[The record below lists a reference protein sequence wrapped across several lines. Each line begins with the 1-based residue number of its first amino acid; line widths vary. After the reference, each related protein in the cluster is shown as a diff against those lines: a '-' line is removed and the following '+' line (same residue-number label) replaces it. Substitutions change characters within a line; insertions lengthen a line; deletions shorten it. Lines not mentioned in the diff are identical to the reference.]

1 MTRLALLTSVL
12 TLLVASPVVKAQA
25 PVGLAYSSYYGQ
37 FQHDEATDIAV
48 DGAGFVY
55 VTGAAE
61 SWGLGTGFDAFVVKL
76 TPDGSQIVYSTSL
89 RGSGFDIATA
99 LAVDATGAVYVVG
112 HTTSTDFPLVTPFQ
126 PALNGSSDM
135 WIAKLDASGTL
146 AYSTYYGGSSF
157 ENGSAVA
164 VTASGEIYIAGSTG
178 STDLPGVNGPQQ
190 TFGGGFDDG
199 FAAKI
204 RADGTGVDYAT
215 YLGGSAGDSAFRL
228 AVDAAGHAYI
238 AGQTSSSDFPV
249 AAALQPAFGGGF
261 NDGFV
266 TKLSSDG
273 TALVFSTYLGG
284 VDRDVAVAI
293 ALGADGAVH
302 VAGSTGSYNFPTA
315 NAYQPFL
322 AGGFTDAFLATIQP
336 DGQALTFSTFLGG
349 HGGEA
354 AVSLIVDGQGNL
366 HLGGDTDSFD
376 FPAVAAIQ
384 EQVNGTDGFVAQF
397 SRDGQTLL
405 QSTPFGGT
413 GLDVVVALGLS
424 PEGELWFAGR
434 TDSAD
439 LPVVNPVQPW
449 HGGASDAF
457 IARLG
462 IALPPNQAP
471 VADAGD
477 DILATASG
485 CFAQIAL
492 NGSRSGDPDG
502 DPLSFE
508 WLGEFGIATGAA
520 PTVQLT
526 PGTHD
531 IVLRVHDGRG
541 GSATDTV
548 QVTVSP
554 DAPPRIV
561 RASATPNVLSP
572 ADHQMVPVQ
581 ITVDL
586 AGGCVPATTCQIV
599 SVSSSEPDSG
609 LGRSDLAPDWEITGP
624 LTLRLRA
631 ELSPRSLGRIY
642 AIVVECTHPGG
653 GTSRTIVFVTVPRH

>member
-1 MTRLALLTSVL
+1 ME
-12 TLLVASPVVKAQA
+12 AQA

-76 TPDGSQIVYSTSL
+76 TPDGSQIVYSTYL

-126 PALNGSSDM
+126 SALNGSSDM

-146 AYSTYYGGSSF
+146 VTRRLWRLVVRERQRRGSDR
-157 ENGSAVA
+157 EWR
-164 VTASGEIYIAGSTG
+164 
-178 STDLPGVNGPQQ
+178 DLHRRQHRLDGFARRDGPQQ

-238 AGQTSSSDFPV
+238 AGQTSSADFPV

-266 TKLSSDG
+266 TKLCLTGRRSCSRHISVASIG
-273 TALVFSTYLGG
+273 MSLWPSRWVRTARCTSRARPG
-284 VDRDVAVAI
+284 R
-293 ALGADGAVH
+293 H
-302 VAGSTGSYNFPTA
+302 NFPTV

-354 AVSLIVDGQGNL
+354 AISLIVDGQGNL

-376 FPAVAAIQ
+376 FPAVAPIQ

-397 SRDGQTLL
+397 SQDGQMLL

-424 PEGELWFAGR
+424 PAGELWFAGR

-485 CFAQIAL
+485 CFAQIAP

-502 DPLSFE
+502 DLLSFE

-520 PTVQLT
+520 PTVQLK

-554 DAPPRIV
+554 DAPPRIG

-586 AGGCVPATTCQIV
+586 AGGCVPSTTCQIV

-631 ELSPRSLGRIY
+631 EHSPRSIGRIY
-642 AIVVECTHPGG
+642 AIVVECTHAGG
-653 GTSRTIVFVTVPRH
+653 GTTRTIVFVTVPRH